1 MLDKDAIKTEITRN
15 SIYVDG
21 GIDHIK
27 DDYIEVT
34 LGDTLK
40 VYDAPYLSITN
51 PLPKKKFKRMKMD
64 LF

>member
-21 GIDHIK
+21 EILLQQK
-27 DDYIEVT
+27 N
-34 LGDTLK
+34 LK
-40 VYDAPYLSITN
+40 W
-51 PLPKKKFKRMKMD
+51 MKMD

>member
-40 VYDAPYLSITN
+40 V
-51 PLPKKKFKRMKMD
+51 
-64 LF
+64 

>member
-40 VYDAPYLSITN
+40 VYDAPL
-51 PLPKKKFKRMKMD
+51 FKYHKSYFNKRI
-64 LF
+64 